1 MQREINIL
9 TETGT
14 QAGSPSAKAIQEW
27 LILRI
32 SELLAIAR
40 AEIIVTEPFASY
52 GLSSMAAVSLSG
64 DLEDWLGFRLPPT
77 LAWDYPTVEQLA
89 QHLAGEALAQ
99 AST

>member
-1 MQREINIL
+1 MQREIDVL

-14 QAGSPSAKAIQEW
+14 QARTPSASAIQEW

-52 GLSSMAAVSLSG
+52 GMSSMAAVSLAG
-64 DLEDWLGFRLPPT
+64 DLEDWLGFRLAPT
-77 LAWDYPTVEQLA
+77 LAWDYPTVEELA
-89 QHLAGEALAQ
+89 QHLAGAALVQ
-99 AST
+99 RST

>member
-1 MQREINIL
+1 MQREIDIL

-14 QAGSPSAKAIQEW
+14 QASTPSANAIQEW

-40 AEIIVTEPFASY
+40 AEVIVTEPFASY
-52 GLSSMAAVSLSG
+52 GMSSMAAVSLAG

-77 LAWDYPTVEQLA
+77 LAWDYPTVEELA
-89 QHLAGEALAQ
+89 QHLAGSALAQ
-99 AST
+99 GLT